1 MTSPLAEAQSASSA
15 SRTRRAAASFR
26 GAGRVID
33 VFLVLLPG
41 DVDLVALHRDR
52 EALAGKFNAL
62 TTVDPAS
69 QAFAAAL
76 SEAESGV
83 LALERKLLEIDGE
96 IPMGWFR
103 EHFDAPSQLS
113 DSIAAYAQL
122 LGRYSSEDINRLDRV
137 QLLLTRVVKN
147 FVPRA
152 ERFVGSRVRDLL
164 VEALP
169 PSTVEARRRETAV
182 QFLRDAAG
190 RARSFTTLR
199 ELTDSGFFVDTR
211 GYKLSLR
218 TAILDPDIM
227 AAVIELNETVSEA
240 IDTLARREL
249 LPDETLAQ
257 HMAQVDARIR
267 EVFKDLR
274 ADDSARVA
282 RFAQR
287 LARNLGKAAAGA
299 KWKPPGKGPG
309 RTPFRVVLALSI
321 LLAGAWLF
329 HQLTSERA
337 LHTLSEAELHQL
349 SPLLVDAVVAPPAN
363 PQNLVGHVDKARWAL
378 MRASERAYAADQL
391 AIALKAR
398 GLVSGTV
405 LLEEQ
410 VVIHIA
416 DGKPMLIQ

>member
-1 MTSPLAEAQSASSA
+1 MTSPLAEAQSASVA
-15 SRTRRAAASFR
+15 SRTRRAAAAFR

-33 VFLVLLPG
+33 IFLVLLPG
-41 DVDLVALHRDR
+41 DVELVALHRDR
-52 EALAGKFNAL
+52 DALAAKFNAL
-62 TTVDPAS
+62 TTLDAS
-69 QAFAAAL
+69 GPAFAAAL

-83 LALERKLLEIDGE
+83 LALERTLLAVDGE

-122 LGRYSSEDINRLDRV
+122 LGRYSSEDLNRLDRV

-169 PSTVEARRRETAV
+169 PSTVEAGRRQTAV

-190 RARSFTTLR
+190 RARTFATLR
-199 ELTDSGFFVDTR
+199 QLTDSGFFVDTR

-218 TAILDPDIM
+218 TVILDPDIM
-227 AAVIELNETVSEA
+227 AAAIELNETVSEA

-274 ADDSARVA
+274 SDDSARVTQFA
-282 RFAQR
+282 RR
-287 LARNLGKAAAGA
+287 LARNLGKAPGRS
-299 KWKPPGKGPG
+299 KWKPPGKGGG
-309 RTPFRVVLALSI
+309 RGPFRAVLALAI
-321 LLAGAWLF
+321 LLSGAYLLR
-329 HQLTSERA
+329 QTTSERA
-337 LHTLSEAELHQL
+337 LHTLSEAELRAL
-349 SPLLVDAVVAPPAN
+349 SPLLVDAVVSPPDH
-363 PQNLVGHVDKARWAL
+363 PLNLVGHVEKARWAL
-378 MRASERAYAADQL
+378 MRANERSLAAAQL
-391 AIALKAR
+391 AVALKAQ
-398 GLVSGTV
+398 GLASGTV
-405 LLEEQ
+405 MLEDQ
-410 VVIHIA
+410 VVIHIN
-416 DGKPMLIQ
+416 DGTPVLVQ